1 MNALTNITVDLLCA
15 QEYNNCTHRVVSESR
30 QMKRK
35 MVAVKRKKQEED
47 NQDDS
52 VPDTAAKEFN
62 GGHGLKT
69 SLTAGFEKIL

>member
-1 MNALTNITVDLLCA
+1 MFSRAVSFR
-15 QEYNNCTHRVVSESR
+15 EYSPRVVSESR

-35 MVAVKRKKQEED
+35 MVAIKRKKQEED

-52 VPDTAAKEFN
+52 VLDTAAKEFN